1 MKCYYRL
8 YDECIYEKETKE
20 RPSYKECSLCIK
32 VYRLKNGLVTIV
44 KAKGLRT
51 GITL

>member
-8 YDECIYEKETKE
+8 YDECIYEKETKQIPTY
-20 RPSYKECSLCIK
+20 RECSLCIK
-32 VYRLKNGLVTIV
+32 VFRLKYGLTTIV
-44 KAKGLRT
+44 EVKGLKS